1 MKRDIHTCIERI
13 LGGFPENL
21 QKRDIYTC
29 LCKVSIKAPSSSK
42 LYSFPPELTK
52 EPKQV
57 QGRGRKGHDVEV
69 EHEEDDARTSEQQPI
84 EKQAEEFSGEWDTN
98 VPEQAVIV
106 GEEQGNEKAGG
117 QRKGRSVGIIII
129 ITINIKLEHHLQTI
143 Q

>member
-1 MKRDIHTCIERI
+1 MC
-13 LGGFPENL
+13 
-21 QKRDIYTC
+21 
-29 LCKVSIKAPSSSK
+29 
-42 LYSFPPELTK
+42 TK

-69 EHEEDDARTSEQQPI
+69 EHEEDDATTSEQQPI

-106 GEEQGNEKAGG
+106 VRRGARDEGNEKAGG

>member
-13 LGGFPENL
+13 FGGFPENL
-21 QKRDIYTC
+21 QKRDNYTC
-29 LCKVSIKAPSSSK
+29 LCK
-42 LYSFPPELTK
+42 TK

-69 EHEEDDARTSEQQPI
+69 EHEEDDATTSEQQPI

-106 GEEQGNEKAGG
+106 GEEQGMKGMRKRVGREKGVAWE
-117 QRKGRSVGIIII
+117 SS
-129 ITINIKLEHHLQTI
+129 
-143 Q
+143 